1 MAETRTDLSTR
12 LTRRNSKVEEED
24 KTDDLQL
31 RADRRDKRK
40 LSRTS
45 QEGESKTKRVK
56 LKSQRKKTDP
66 SSSKENCGPLLHGAR
81 QRAVITVV
89 GDEDIPP
96 VVDLNLTTSEMTQE
110 EPSWLTER
118 ENVASTLSRMI
129 KVTAQEFITSEN
141 IKTVIYVN
149 GGKILLGR
157 FFFASTDSDV
167 VAMKEDFESAG
178 YICHRLDK
186 ELLLCKAFQKT
197 LPVFKT
203 EENVIS
209 VFSNV
214 NVRAEDVQQLL
225 QVSKHTRLLTFSK
238 EAFILFKSQAERD
251 GRTKSLIEYNSDV
264 HLRFFKLG
272 PPESPPLRNIPAN
285 VKTRPDTSQ
294 ILVLTP
300 FMFRDEKVKNFDTK
314 L

>member
-1 MAETRTDLSTR
+1 MAETRTDLSAR
-12 LTRRNSKVEEED
+12 LTRRNSKEED
-24 KTDDLQL
+24 KTEDLQL

-56 LKSQRKKTDP
+56 LKSHRTNTDP
-66 SSSKENCGPLLHGAR
+66 SKSKEKSDSVSHGVR
-81 QRAVITVV
+81 QRVVITVV

-96 VVDLNLTTSEMTQE
+96 VVDLTTTSTSEMTEE
-110 EPSWLTER
+110 EPCWLRVR
-118 ENVASTLSRMI
+118 ENVAEKLSRMI
-129 KVTAQEFITSEN
+129 KVTAKEFITSEN
-141 IKTVIYVN
+141 IKTVINLN
-149 GGKILLGR
+149 GGKIFLGR

-167 VAMKEDFESAG
+167 AAMKEDFESAG

-186 ELLLCKAFQKT
+186 ELLLCKAFQKA

-214 NVRAEDVQQLL
+214 NVRAENVPLLL

-238 EAFILFKSQAERD
+238 EAFILFPTQAERD
-251 GRTKSLIEYNSDV
+251 WRTKSLIEYKAEA
-264 HLRFFKLG
+264 HLRFLKLG
-272 PPESPPLRNIPAN
+272 PPELPALRNIPDN
-285 VKTRPDTSQ
+285 VKTRPDISQ
-294 ILVLTP
+294 ILVFTP
-300 FMFRDEKVKNFDTK
+300 FFGEKKVKNFDTK